1 MLTCHGPRVTKAE
14 VQHLVAVN
22 VGDAVAS
29 GPLKEDGVRCVQ
41 AAHPLHRHTT
51 CTRGTRV
58 HADPCSVFQ
67 RIRRAHASRVVMVM
81 VSIASNQ
88 SAMGMHSES

>member
-1 MLTCHGPRVTKAE
+1 VELHALTCHGPRVTKAE

-58 HADPCSVFQ
+58 HAVFH
-67 RIRRAHASRVVMVM
+67 RIRRAHASRVVW
-81 VSIASNQ
+81 
-88 SAMGMHSES
+88 